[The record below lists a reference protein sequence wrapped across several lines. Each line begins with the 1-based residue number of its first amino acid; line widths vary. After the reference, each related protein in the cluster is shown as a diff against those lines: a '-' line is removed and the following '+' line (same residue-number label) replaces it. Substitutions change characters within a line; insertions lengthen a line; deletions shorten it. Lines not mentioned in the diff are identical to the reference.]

1 MSDSEYVNVYTGTE
15 VNIQYLQS
23 VLDKA
28 GVSSIVK
35 NNHESGIRSGFY
47 GGDAMQVQLLV
58 HVTHQPEAE
67 KIVKATFDN

>member
-1 MSDSEYVNVYTGTE
+1 MSNTEYTNVYTGTE

-28 GVSSIVK
+28 GISSIVK
-35 NNHESGIRSGFY
+35 NNHESGVRGGFY

-58 HVTHQPEAE
+58 HTSYKEEAE
-67 KIVKATFDN
+67 KIVKATFPN

>member
-1 MSDSEYVNVYTGTE
+1 MSNTEYTNVYTGTE

-28 GVSSIVK
+28 GISSIVK
-35 NNHESGIRSGFY
+35 NNHESGVRGGFY

-58 HVTHQPEAE
+58 HTSHKKEIY
-67 KIVKATFDN
+67 KVKSPI